1 MSEQI
6 NHTNPAAASPAG
18 DAVAAHDPQGFLGKI
33 SNSPERAGYT
43 MRQVARVVL
52 PANQDLDALPLYVD
66 GPMLKEGQSTA
77 AGDTVE
83 HPDDI
88 LSRRSMRIRSGR
100 RVSFGSYFNAFPAS
114 YWRRWTTA
122 QNVVLSVDTE
132 GSGSLIVYRSNAR
145 GVAQRVEDRRV
156 KGTATNDFELT
167 LAPFGD
173 GGWYWF
179 DLIADDDGMTLV
191 QASWSVP
198 DDRPVGT
205 VTLGVTTFN
214 RPDYCV
220 NTIRTIAGADGFDDV
235 LDELIIVDQG
245 NKLVEDEEDF
255 AEAQAAMNGK
265 LRVIRQGNLGGS
277 GGFSRNMYEVV
288 RGREDGST
296 SDYVLILDDDILLET
311 EGVLRAVAFADFCRT
326 PTIVGGHM
334 FDMYN
339 RPLLNGY
346 AEVINTYRFLWG
358 PAEGL
363 GGVDFSEAGLRS
375 RPNLH
380 RRWDADYNGWWM
392 CLIPRVILQEVGL
405 SLPVFIKWDDSEY
418 SLRAAEAGY
427 PTVSLPGAAVWHVSW
442 MDKDDAVDW
451 QAYFHER
458 NRLIAALLHSP
469 FPRGGRMIRESYNVD
484 TKHTISM
491 QYYAASTV
499 LMAIEDVLKGPEHLH
514 GMIGTKMPEIRALKD
529 RFSDAQFSQDMG
541 AYPAAKKSKP
551 SKRQGPPK
559 PPTYRALL
567 PWAAKTVVKQIGLP
581 VRELAKSNPEEYVAH
596 QDGKWYHLSTLDS
609 AVVSNADG
617 TGAAWHK
624 RDPQAVRE
632 LLTRSAR
639 LHAELFSKWDSL
651 AKRYREA
658 LPQITSVDA
667 WAQTFQNNPAA
678 PRKEQ
683 G

>member
-1 MSEQI
+1 MSEQ
-6 NHTNPAAASPAG
+6 TAEQQESQA
-18 DAVAAHDPQGFLGKI
+18 DAQGYLSKI
-33 SNSPERAGYT
+33 SNEVEEQGQALRE
-43 MRQVARVVL
+43 VARVVL

-66 GPMLKEGQSTA
+66 GPLQRESSNSG
-77 AGDTVE
+77 AGEVAE

-88 LSRRSMRIRSGR
+88 LSRRSMKIRPGR

-114 YWRRWTTA
+114 YWRRWTSA
-122 QNVVLSVDTE
+122 EKVVLSVSTE

-145 GVAQRVEDRRV
+145 GISQRVEDRRL
-156 KGTATNDFELT
+156 KGTDTSEFELT

-179 DLIADDDGMTLV
+179 DLIADDEGMTLTS
-191 QASWSVP
+191 AAWSVP
-198 DDRPVGT
+198 DDRPAGT

-220 NTIRTIAGADGFDDV
+220 NTIKTIAGADGFDQV

-245 NKLVEDEEDF
+245 NKLVEDEADF
-255 AEAQAAMNGK
+255 PEAQAAMNGK

-288 RGREDGST
+288 QGREDGSK

-346 AEVINTYRFLWG
+346 AEVVNKHRFLWG
-358 PAEGL
+358 PIEGL

-375 RPNLH
+375 RRMLH

-392 CLIPRVILQEVGL
+392 CLIPRVVLEDVGL

-484 TKHTISM
+484 TKHTLSM

-499 LMAIEDVLKGPEHLH
+499 LMAIEDVLKGPEGLH
-514 GMIGTKMPEIRALKD
+514 GMIGSKMPEIRALKD
-529 RFSDAQFSQDMG
+529 QFSDAQFSKDLG
-541 AYPAAKKSKP
+541 EFPAAKKSKP
-551 SKRQGPPK
+551 SKRVGPPK
-559 PPTYRALL
+559 PPTYRGLL

-581 VRELAKSNPEEYVAH
+581 VRELSKTNPEEYVAH

-624 RDPQAVRE
+624 RDPKAVRDLLARSAKLHTE
-632 LLTRSAR
+632 LLSR
-639 LHAELFSKWDSL
+639 WDSL
-651 AKRYREA
+651 AKQYQDA
-658 LPQITSVDA
+658 LPQITSPES
-667 WAQTFQNNPAA
+667 WAKTFQTNP
-678 PRKEQ
+678 PVDPKK
-683 G
+683 

>member
-1 MSEQI
+1 MS
-6 NHTNPAAASPAG
+6 
-18 DAVAAHDPQGFLGKI
+18 KI
-33 SNSPERAGYT
+33 SNTPGRNGQKLRE
-43 MRQVARVVL
+43 VARVVL

-66 GPMLKEGQSTA
+66 GPVLKEGQTA
-77 AGDTVE
+77 AGTEVAE
-83 HPDDI
+83 HPDDL
-88 LSRRSMRIRSGR
+88 LSRRSMRIRPGR

-122 QNVVLSVDTE
+122 EKVVLSVGTQ

-145 GVAQRVEDRRV
+145 GISQRVEDRRV
-156 KGTATNDFELT
+156 RGGEVNDFELT

-179 DLIADDDGMTLV
+179 DLIADDEGMTLEG
-191 QASWSVP
+191 ASWSVV
-198 DDRPVGT
+198 DDRPAGT

-220 NTIRTIAGADGFDDV
+220 NTIRTIAGADGLDDV

-245 NKLVEDEEDF
+245 NKLVEDEDGFDATED
-255 AEAQAAMNGK
+255 AMGGK

-288 RGREDGST
+288 QGREDGSK

-311 EGVLRAVAFADFCRT
+311 EGVLRAVAFADFCRK

-339 RPLLNGY
+339 RPRLNGY
-346 AEVINTYRFLWG
+346 AEVINRYRFLWG
-358 PAEGL
+358 PIDDL
-363 GGVDFSEAGLRS
+363 GGLDFSEAGLRS
-375 RPNLH
+375 RPTLH

-392 CLIPRVILQEVGL
+392 CLIPRVVLEDVGL

-469 FPRGGRMIRESYNVD
+469 FPRGGRMIRESFNVD

-499 LMAIEDVLKGPEHLH
+499 LMAIEDVLRGPEHLH
-514 GMIGTKMPEIRALKD
+514 GMLGTKMPEIRALKD
-529 RFSDAQFSQDMG
+529 EFTDAQISKDPGDF
-541 AYPAAKKSKP
+541 PAARRSKP
-551 SKRQGPPK
+551 PKRIGPPK

-567 PWAAKTVVKQIGLP
+567 PWAAKTVVKQIALP
-581 VRELAKSNPEEYVAH
+581 VRDLAKTHPEEQVAH

-617 TGAAWHK
+617 TGASWYK
-624 RDPQAVRE
+624 RDPQAVRD
-632 LLTRSAR
+632 LLARSAR
-639 LHAELFSKWDSL
+639 LHAELFSRWEAL
-651 AKRYREA
+651 AKQYREA
-658 LPQITSVDA
+658 LPQITSPQS
-667 WAQTFQNNPAA
+667 WGQTFQDNP
-678 PRKEQ
+678 PVEK
-683 G
+683 

>member
-1 MSEQI
+1 MSEQ
-6 NHTNPAAASPAG
+6 NGSTGAEQ
-18 DAVAAHDPQGFLGKI
+18 DAQGFLGRI
-33 SNSPERAGYT
+33 TNAPSSSQGSLRE
-43 MRQVARVVL
+43 VARVVL
-52 PANQDLDALPLYVD
+52 PEAKDLDALPLYVD
-66 GPMLKEGQSTA
+66 GPLRKERSSGSSDEVA
-77 AGDTVE
+77 E

-114 YWRRWTTA
+114 YWRRWTVA
-122 QNVVLSVDTE
+122 EKVVLSVATT
-132 GSGSLIVYRSNAR
+132 GAGSLIVYRSNAR
-145 GVAQRVEDRRV
+145 GISQRVENVWLPGGSQTSEFD
-156 KGTATNDFELT
+156 LT

-179 DLIADDDGMTLV
+179 DLIADEEGMVLDS
-191 QASWSVP
+191 AAWSVP
-198 DDRPVGT
+198 DTAPQGT

-220 NTIRTIAGADGFDDV
+220 NTIRTIAEADGFDDV

-245 NKLVEDEEDF
+245 NRLVEDEDDF
-255 AEAQAAMNGK
+255 AEAEKAMGGK
-265 LRVIRQGNLGGS
+265 LRMIRQGNLGGS

-288 RGREDGST
+288 QGRADGSA

-339 RPLLNGY
+339 RPVLNGY
-346 AEVINTYRFLWG
+346 AEVVDRYRFLWG
-358 PAEGL
+358 PIEHL
-363 GGVDFSEAGLRS
+363 GGIDFSEAGLRS

-392 CLIPRVILQEVGL
+392 CLIPRKVLQDVGL

-469 FPRGGRMIRESYNVD
+469 FPRGGRMVRESLAVD
-484 TKHTISM
+484 TKHTVSM
-491 QYYAASTV
+491 QYYAATCV
-499 LMAIEDVLKGPEHLH
+499 LMAIEDVLRGPEGLH
-514 GMIGTKMPEIRALKD
+514 GMIGTRMPEIRSLKSE
-529 RFSDAQFSQDMG
+529 FSDAQFSQDQG
-541 AYPAAKKSKP
+541 AFPAAKRRRP
-551 SKRQGPPK
+551 PKRRGLPK
-559 PPTYRALL
+559 PPAYWQLP
-567 PWAAKTVVKQIGLP
+567 PWAVKTLLKQTVLP
-581 VRELAKSNPEEYVAH
+581 VRELAQSHPEEWVAH
-596 QDGKWYHLSTLDS
+596 QDGKWYHLATLDS

-624 RDPQAVRE
+624 RDPKAVRE
-632 LLTRSAR
+632 LTARSAK
-639 LHAELFSKWDSL
+639 LHAELLSRWDSL
-651 AKRYREA
+651 SEQYREA
-658 LPQITSVDA
+658 LGEITSPEA
-667 WAQTFQNNPAA
+667 WAKTFEDNP
-678 PRKEQ
+678 PVDVQR
-683 G
+683 